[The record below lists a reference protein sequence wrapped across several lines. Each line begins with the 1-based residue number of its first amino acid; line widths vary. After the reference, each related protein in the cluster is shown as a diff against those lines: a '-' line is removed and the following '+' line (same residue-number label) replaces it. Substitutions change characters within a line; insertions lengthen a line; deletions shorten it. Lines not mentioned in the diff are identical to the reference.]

1 MIPDE
6 IKKKIIEL
14 RLSGVTNE
22 KTAEITETS
31 VSTVGKIMR
40 EYRDNQQGFVDAG
53 ECTEEQREQLTAE
66 ITALTDKPENQAC
79 EAAENASDFNAVT
92 VPNYMLTQMSERLAA
107 IESASKADSADFDIV
122 NELEYMLTELR
133 EMLHNRF
140 GKFRIVAASAE
151 GNSAVIKYSTADGLM
166 KLEISRCE

>member
-1 MIPDE
+1 MYGKILTPE
-6 IKKKIIEL
+6 IKAQVL
-14 RLSGVTNE
+14 ADRASGMTYE
-22 KTAEITETS
+22 QLADKHGISESS
-31 VSTVGKIMR
+31 V
-40 EYRDNQQGFVDAG
+40 YRICAADKAKPDGFVDAG
-53 ECTEEQREQLTAE
+53 ECTEEQRKQLTDE
-66 ITALTDKPENQAC
+66 ITALTDKPENQAA
-79 EAAENASDFNAVT
+79 EAAEIA
-92 VPNYMLTQMSERLAA
+92 
-107 IESASKADSADFDIV
+107 ADFDIV